1 MNFRFIDGQLVG
13 ERQPSLECSDA
24 AFMLGE
30 GAFETMLVRDGKVL
44 RLDRHKERLDCGL
57 RNLEMQAFDWAS
69 VKSCLDGLKSSSLG
83 EEVILRVQ
91 VSRGPLVGGFGSPA
105 RGSQTVFVSISD
117 APERP
122 DHLRGIVVDW
132 PRRASGGLGN
142 EFKCLGYANELAA
155 RRRAFEMGADIAIM
169 LGSDGN
175 VVCADTANLYI
186 VTNQV
191 IVTPKISSGALPG
204 TVRAALPELL
214 EMEGYKYR
222 EADISRD
229 ALQQAEGVFLTNA
242 FLGACLV
249 MDAGAGDI
257 PKPTHRIADFVGRLR
272 EALLDIGRYGHA
284 LE

>member
-1 MNFRFIDGQLVG
+1 MSFRFVDGRLVG
-13 ERQPSLECSDA
+13 EHQASLECSDA

-30 GAFETMLVRDGKVL
+30 GAFETMLVRYGKVL
-44 RLDRHKERLDCGL
+44 RFDRHKERLERGL
-57 RNLEMQAFDWAS
+57 RNLEMKALDWAS
-69 VKSCLDGLKSSSLG
+69 IKSCLDVLKSSSLG
-83 EEVILRVQ
+83 KEVILRVQ

-122 DHLRGIVVDW
+122 DHLRATVVDW

-142 EFKCLGYANELAA
+142 EFKCLGYANELSA
-155 RRRAFEMGADIAIM
+155 RRKAVEMGADIAIM

-186 VTNQV
+186 VTNQA
-191 IVTPKISSGALPG
+191 IVTPKASSGALPG

-214 EMEGYKYR
+214 EMDGYKYR

-229 ALQQAEGVFLTNA
+229 ALTKAEGVFLTNA

-249 MDAGAGDI
+249 IDAGAGDI
-257 PKPTHRIADFVGRLR
+257 PRPTDRIADFVERLR
-272 EALLDIGRYGHA
+272 AALLDIGRYGHA